1 MLQSKMTSVAI
12 LAFAAQQC
20 LAAPLATRELDDTTS
35 PYSALSLEDCN

>member
-20 LAAPLATRELDDTTS
+20 LAAPLATRELEDS
-35 PYSALSLEDCN
+35 SSYEALTLEECN